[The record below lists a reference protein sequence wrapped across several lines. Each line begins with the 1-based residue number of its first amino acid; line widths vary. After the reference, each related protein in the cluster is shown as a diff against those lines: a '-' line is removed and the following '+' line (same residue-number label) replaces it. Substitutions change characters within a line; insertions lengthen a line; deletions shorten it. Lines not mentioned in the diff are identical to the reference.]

1 MRRNGRMPASPMTAP
16 ARRSAASNTA
26 SAPLASARPALS
38 TMTGLTLAAA
48 RSALMNSR
56 AGPTSSIYSTML
68 SVRESLAR

>member
-1 MRRNGRMPASPMTAP
+1 
-16 ARRSAASNTA
+16 
-26 SAPLASARPALS
+26 
-38 TMTGLTLAAA
+38 MTGLTLAAA